1 MFKCSMFKYIV
12 YIVHKVYIVYGLYS
26 LYSLYRLRNVTA
38 YICVHIFK
46 CDRNVNMWTCEH
58 VNICE
63 HVQNV
68 NAYIIYQ
75 HSAWIVPFNT
85 GHSQLHLILGKP
97 KPFQNRP
104 KRKSPQQCP
113 NFKSNLFLRNLP
125 SKRWI
130 VRVPGVN
137 PDKVFKAFTASGFQL
152 LPRAFPRPR

>member
-1 MFKCSMFKYIV
+1 MFQCSNVQMFECSNVQMVYIVYIV

-68 NAYIIYQ
+68 IYHISYIICQMPEPDARCQTERNVTAYICVHIFKKGFFQ
-75 HSAWIVPFNT
+75 VIRSHSGGGNLTT
-85 GHSQLHLILGKP
+85 GH
-97 KPFQNRP
+97 
-104 KRKSPQQCP
+104 P
-113 NFKSNLFLRNLP
+113 NGPLWDPCGRIYPLWETPTFS
-125 SKRWI
+125 I
-130 VRVPGVN
+130 
-137 PDKVFKAFTASGFQL
+137 
-152 LPRAFPRPR
+152 